1 MKKKSKVGIAEIAE
15 IFSTALA
22 LTAQSAQEQQKYKI
36 NLSFYSTNL
45 GYITLREI
53 CHDKNKSAGLQKLSL
68 KKW

>member
-1 MKKKSKVGIAEIAE
+1 MLINICISENMKKKSKLGIE
-15 IFSTALA
+15 
-22 LTAQSAQEQQKYKI
+22 Y
-36 NLSFYSTNL
+36 SFEFLQYQ